1 MTYIRFGG
9 KVTGEDGGHGAFV
22 LGEGS
27 DELG

>member
-1 MTYIRFGG
+1 VAGSEIFGVVEDFG
-9 KVTGEDGGHGAFV
+9 LEVEGE